1 MVEPP
6 IEQRLM
12 EIIGPLIRDASA
24 SMKDSKTLA
33 KIAIHAGRVALATTS
48 LAEDQGSLEVLG
60 LAQRWIDG
68 EDVKDDLETA
78 TMGASVK
85 ARKERNKSAK
95 NSMVHELIASI
106 CHGALMMRLTDG
118 LDIRKVSGVAT
129 SLGADIFG
137 TVPLIIRVNAEKE
150 APAILE
156 KLLTEVK
163 ELAAQ

>member
-1 MVEPP
+1 
-6 IEQRLM
+6 M

-33 KIAIHAGRVALATTS
+33 KIAIHAGNAALATTS
-48 LAEDQGSLEVLG
+48 LAEDQGSLEALT

-78 TMGASVK
+78 MMEASVK

-95 NSMVHELIASI
+95 NSMVHEVIASI
-106 CHGALMMRLTDG
+106 GHGALMMRLTDG
-118 LDIRKVSGVAT
+118 LDIRKVSGAAT
-129 SLGADIFG
+129 SLGADAFG
-137 TVPLIIRVNAEKE
+137 MAPLIIRVNAGEE

-156 KLLTEVK
+156 ELLMKVK